1 MAEPAPDRAP
11 WADVLAEGIVWVE
24 HGRITALNAAA
35 CRFLHTEAARAIGLP
50 PISVVRDHRIE
61 SALADGVAFD
71 LHTRGLRLE
80 VLPFEGGFALRDTTE
95 ARRAA
100 ENARALLAVLSH
112 ELRTPVTTVLASL
125 EALQFDLP
133 EAQRTRY
140 LTRALEE
147 AGRLVRLLEDLTVDV
162 APPRARSV
170 RLVEAAERVAALL
183 DELLRERGVRLTTEL
198 PVHATAWVDPDKFVQ
213 ALLNL
218 VENAA
223 IHGPADA
230 EVTLAARQDPQ
241 RSGWWRLEV
250 LDRGAPVEPA
260 AMEAWFAPNARGAS
274 ATVRGTGLGLYI
286 VRSIATR
293 WGGEAWAR
301 RWERG
306 NAFGISVPKE
316 RP

>member
-1 MAEPAPDRAP
+1 MPEPTPTA
-11 WADVLAEGIVWVE
+11 WADALTEGIVWVE
-24 HGRITALNAAA
+24 AGRISAINVAA
-35 CRFLHTEAARAIGLP
+35 CRFLHTDALRAIDQP

-61 SALADGVAFD
+61 AAVADGVGFE
-71 LHTRGLRLE
+71 LHMRGRRLE
-80 VLPFEGGFALRDTTE
+80 VVPFDGGFVLRDATE
-95 ARRAA
+95 ERRAA
-100 ENARALLAVLSH
+100 ENARELLAVLSH
-112 ELRTPVTTVLASL
+112 ELRTPVTTILSSL
-125 EALQFDLP
+125 EALGFDLP
-133 EAQRTRY
+133 AAQRTRY

-170 RLVEAAERVAALL
+170 RLVEAAERVTALL
-183 DELLRERGVRLTTEL
+183 DAVLRERCVRLAPEL
-198 PVHATAWVDPDKFVQ
+198 PVNATAWVDPDKFVQ

-223 IHGPADA
+223 IHGPANA
-230 EVTLAARQDPQ
+230 EVALVAREDAQ

-250 LDRGAPVEPA
+250 LDRGAPVDPA
-260 AMEAWFAPNARGAS
+260 VMEAWFAPNARGTS

-301 RWERG
+301 RWKRG

-316 RP
+316 RG